1 MATVPPPYL
10 IISDNGRFLDFTSE
24 SDVIPTLGGCWM
36 WFKCYRKRLGL
47 KKSSRIFLALVC
59 KSLTHSLQESL
70 SHTR

>member
-10 IISDNGRFLDFTSE
+10 ITTGDGRFWSLTSE
-24 SDVIPTLGGCWM
+24 TKVIPTLRGCWG
-36 WFKCYRKRLGL
+36 WFKGYRNRIGL
-47 KKSSRIFLALVC
+47 MKSSRIFLALVC